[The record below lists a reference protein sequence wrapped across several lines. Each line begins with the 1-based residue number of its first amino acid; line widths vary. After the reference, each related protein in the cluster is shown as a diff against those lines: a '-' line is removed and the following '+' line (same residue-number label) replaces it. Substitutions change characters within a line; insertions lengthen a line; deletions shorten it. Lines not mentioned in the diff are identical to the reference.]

1 MFFQNETFGK
11 TKLFPKKNLVPG
23 VGWGGGGGAG
33 IEHNIH
39 RKRFTV
45 KRVKVVNIIFFT
57 IYHLS
62 EFFIDKSPQHSL
74 SLQSFK
80 LSESHPRPVTLKT
93 IILQNVSLLHKV
105 LCSTNHSM
113 CHTFNSAVL
122 GISTS

>member
-1 MFFQNETFGK
+1 M
-11 TKLFPKKNLVPG
+11 
-23 VGWGGGGGAG
+23 GWRGGCRYF
-33 IEHNIH
+33 EHNIH

-122 GISTS
+122 GISTRGQFHNH